1 MKVLVGLAVA
11 AGLLVGVAPVAHADE
26 AGYLD
31 AVRSGGRPVISE
43 PLTLSSGYE
52 ICGLMRNGASREAA
66 AAQAVGFLYV
76 NSIGM
81 TYVDAAQHHLCPDTL
96 K

>member
-1 MKVLVGLAVA
+1 MKTLLAALAIPAAVLVA
-11 AGLLVGVAPVAHADE
+11 APAHADE

-31 AVRSGGRPVISE
+31 AVRNGGMPIISE
-43 PLTLSSGYE
+43 PMTLSSGYE

-66 AAQAVGFLYV
+66 AANAVGVLYV

-81 TYVDAAQHHLCPDTL
+81 TYVDAAQRHLCPDTL
-96 K
+96 H